1 MPKTF
6 DKAATERSAT
16 ATRVAAQVRNSPAP
30 ASSSPA
36 APRPRAAGSV
46 ALERVSMN
54 LPSDVLR
61 SIDRTLYEIRDR
73 SGHKVSS
80 SAFIEIALREL
91 LARPDVEEILV
102 RHGAKAR
109 RATPKASA

>member
-6 DKAATERSAT
+6 DKAATARSAT
-16 ATRVAAQVRNSPAP
+16 ATLVAAQVRNGQTP
-30 ASSSPA
+30 ASSSA
-36 APRPRAAGSV
+36 ASRPRAAGSV
-46 ALERVSMN
+46 ALERVAMN
-54 LPSDVLR
+54 LPADVLR

-80 SAFIEIALREL
+80 SAFIEVALREL
-91 LARPDVEEILV
+91 LDRPDVEEILV

-109 RATPKASA
+109 RAPKVSA